1 MFVSDLRKEFF
12 DLLIADS
19 RVLVIANIDVDSI
32 CSVKILQTL
41 LQVSNIILFYP
52 MMIQAVEYV
61 NLGRYHFYSYVFLL
75 F

>member
-41 LQVSNIILFYP
+41 LQVLFY
-52 MMIQAVEYV
+52 Y
-61 NLGRYHFYSYVFLL
+61 Y
-75 F
+75 

>member
-52 MMIQAVEYV
+52 MMIQAVKYV